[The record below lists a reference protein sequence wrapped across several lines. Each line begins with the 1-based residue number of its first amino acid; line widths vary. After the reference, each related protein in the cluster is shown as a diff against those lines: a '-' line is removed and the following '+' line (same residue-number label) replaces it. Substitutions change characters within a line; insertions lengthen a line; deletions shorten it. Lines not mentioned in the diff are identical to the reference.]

1 MKIGLPL
8 PWFESEGLED
18 RNRQYHESGTDEA
31 YADGFFVTFVH
42 TAAKVLIL
50 SEKWIVNSEKL
61 ATARHFFRISSQ
73 IHHRLSQTRAEYP
86 RYLEGYVIRPTFAL
100 RNV

>member
-1 MKIGLPL
+1 M
-8 PWFESEGLED
+8 
-18 RNRQYHESGTDEA
+18 
-31 YADGFFVTFVH
+31 
-42 TAAKVLIL
+42 
-50 SEKWIVNSEKL
+50 NSEKL

-86 RYLEGYVIRPTFAL
+86 RNLEGYVIRPTFAL

>member
-1 MKIGLPL
+1 MSFCK
-8 PWFESEGLED
+8 SEQA
-18 RNRQYHESGTDEA
+18 RA
-31 YADGFFVTFVH
+31 
-42 TAAKVLIL
+42 
-50 SEKWIVNSEKL
+50 

-86 RYLEGYVIRPTFAL
+86 RYLEFPVIHPTFAL